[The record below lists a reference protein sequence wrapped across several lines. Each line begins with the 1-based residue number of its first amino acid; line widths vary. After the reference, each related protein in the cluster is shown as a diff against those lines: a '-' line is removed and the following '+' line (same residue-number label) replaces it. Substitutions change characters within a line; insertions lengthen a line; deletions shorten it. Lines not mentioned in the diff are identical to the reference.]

1 MSFRL
6 EMLQESVKWAE
17 TLYDAA
23 NKLSARLE
31 DKAQQSATM
40 AGLFL
45 AAAFGF
51 LKPDNSALAGSHRLV
66 AALLTFTVVIF
77 LLCLAGCLSVTW
89 LRPAPM
95 PMNLQVLRALNED
108 LLQFPEHKMT
118 DSMKE
123 NYLRDRLSI
132 WAAILDNR
140 ATVNRDK
147 AFRLKIAQALL
158 AIGML
163 TVGIL
168 LFFVIHSILVSS

>member
-6 EMLQESVKWAE
+6 EVLQESVKWAE

-51 LKPDNSALAGSHRLV
+51 LKPDNGALVGSHRLV
-66 AALLTFTVVIF
+66 ATLLTFTVVIF
-77 LLCLAGCLSVTW
+77 LLCLAACLSVTW

-95 PMNLQVLRALNED
+95 PLNLQVLRTLNED
-108 LLQFPEHKMT
+108 LLQFPEDKMT
-118 DSMKE
+118 EAMKE
-123 NYLRDRLSI
+123 NYLRDRLSV
-132 WAAILDNR
+132 WAGILDNR
-140 ATVNRDK
+140 AAVNRDK

-168 LFFVIHSILVSS
+168 LFFVIHSILISS

>member
-1 MSFRL
+1 
-6 EMLQESVKWAE
+6 
-17 TLYDAA
+17 
-23 NKLSARLE
+23 
-31 DKAQQSATM
+31 
-40 AGLFL
+40 
-45 AAAFGF
+45 
-51 LKPDNSALAGSHRLV
+51 
-66 AALLTFTVVIF
+66 
-77 LLCLAGCLSVTW
+77 
-89 LRPAPM
+89 
-95 PMNLQVLRALNED
+95 
-108 LLQFPEHKMT
+108 
-118 DSMKE
+118 MKE